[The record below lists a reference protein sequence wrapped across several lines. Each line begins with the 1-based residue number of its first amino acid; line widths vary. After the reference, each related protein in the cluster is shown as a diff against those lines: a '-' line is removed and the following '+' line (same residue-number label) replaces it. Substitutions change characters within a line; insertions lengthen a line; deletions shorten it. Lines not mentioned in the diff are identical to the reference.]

1 MAYFNHAFTKSFL
14 GTGPTQ
20 TAFPVTFP
28 DNTTINTTT
37 AGGYVTTAGVP
48 TYGLNQ
54 LSAIN
59 AATWG
64 TATTA
69 TTDGYIGWFSPATN
83 LSLAIGGGSNCCSA
97 YLAGSAIY
105 SNDKIGPLAGGYQET
120 NKSKMVN
127 PRYVSRFYSVA
138 PCLPQNNVIHVGS
151 TYWTAGGGVLIGSIT
166 TAGVG
171 YLPAP
176 QATAVATTTTTT
188 SGTGTGLVLS
198 ITISALGVPT
208 VTAIVNPGKGYAPG
222 DTVTIDCIQVGCVPG
237 TLAVYTVSIVPLP
250 AISVTEP
257 HAQEGCGI
265 TPDCCKEYLCG
276 ETYSLRLDVKG
287 SPALRFLNH
296 NAYNTVDAYTGC
308 CPAGAI
314 APVAVDSTEVMILWA
329 NGLTTNPIVGP
340 FAQIVVQA
348 EDGSLLYAP
357 GTSAAFLAANGAT
370 TWDLYVSPGHV
381 AGACAGLI
389 LNGAYVDTK
398 FGDCSFQLSD
408 FYEKEPLQL
417 FASEVD
423 YNGDPCAFTTLCVVT
438 ECQGLQVQGLG
449 ETVIR
454 DLTLSESYRQNFL
467 ATDIRIREITQG
479 NQIVTSVN
487 RASLYWRMYL
497 QHNVPRNYNP
507 SGTFD
512 ADQYM
517 LEIFALPVQTNAGT
531 IAVNP
536 LATFVTNTLA
546 WLNAC
551 TTVCDTTAYTCS
563 TVCVV
568 PIAFPAIPPYNP
580 YNVVS
585 CN

>member
-37 AGGYVTTAGVP
+37 DGGYVTTVGVP

-54 LSAIN
+54 LSAI
-59 AATWG
+59 TG
-64 TATTA
+64 TTYGVAPTA
-69 TTDGYIGWFSPATN
+69 TTDGYIGWFDPKSN
-83 LSLAIGGGSNCCSA
+83 LSVDITAASCCNA

-105 SNDKIGPLAGGYQET
+105 SNDKIGPLTGGYQET

-127 PRYVSRFYSVA
+127 PKYVSRFYSVE
-138 PCLPQNNVIHVGS
+138 PCAPQNNVIHVGS
-151 TYWTAGGGVLIGSIT
+151 TYWTAGGGVLTGAIT
-166 TAGVG
+166 TPGVG

-188 SGTGTGLVLS
+188 LGTGTGLVLS

-208 VTAIVNPGKGYAPG
+208 VTGIVNPGKGYAAG
-222 DTVTIDCIQVGCVPG
+222 DTVTIDCIQALCVPG
-237 TLAVYTVSIVPLP
+237 TLAIYTI
-250 AISVTEP
+250 ATVTAS

-265 TPDCCKEYLCG
+265 SPDCCKEYLCG

-308 CPAGAI
+308 CAPGAI
-314 APVAVDSTEVMILWA
+314 APTAVDSTEVMILWA

-340 FAQIVVQA
+340 FVQIVVQA
-348 EDGSLLYAP
+348 EDGTLWYAP
-357 GTSAAFLAANGAT
+357 GTSAAFLAANGAN
-370 TWDLYVSPGHV
+370 TWNHYVSPGHV
-381 AGACAGLI
+381 VGACAGLI
-389 LNGAYVDTK
+389 LNGAYVDTT
-398 FGDCSFQLSD
+398 FGDCTFQLSD
-408 FYEKEPLQL
+408 FYEKEPVKLY
-417 FASEVD
+417 ASEVD

-438 ECQGLQVQGLG
+438 ECEGLQVQGIG
-449 ETVIR
+449 ETVVR
-454 DLTLSESYRQNFL
+454 DLTMSESYRQNFL
-467 ATDIRIREITQG
+467 ATDFRIREITQG
-479 NQIVTSVN
+479 NQIISSVD
-487 RASLYWRMYL
+487 RTALYFRYML

-517 LEIFALPVQTNAGT
+517 LEIFSLA
-531 IAVNP
+531 P
-536 LATFVTNTLA
+536 LTTFYNDTYA
-546 WLNAC
+546 WLDHC
-551 TTVCDTTAYTCS
+551 STCDIDEQYSCS

-568 PIAFPAIPPYNP
+568 PIAFPAVPVYNP